1 MRLMRRVRGTALLL
15 CVGTSSLAA
24 GCPFNAL
31 EDCEQNATLS
41 CYWDRFEQAST
52 GGDDGGTPPAC
63 VPSANA
69 DPVSDACGVFVA
81 KGGDDS
87 NDGTRESPVATLAR
101 AVELAQKESGRVYAC
116 AETFE
121 EALVI
126 DNRIEMYGGLDCAKG
141 WAYAGAT
148 AKTMLTAAADAI
160 PLVMKSSASGAR
172 VEDFAIHAVDAVKEG
187 GSSIAVLADGA
198 MAELVRCELVAGS
211 GAKGADGADG
221 DPSGTVAT
229 AGAAGSAGKDACSD
243 VDGTPG
249 PDALLSGGAQV
260 TNDCGNDAI
269 SIGGRGGDGNVTNG
283 GGGDVGQIG
292 TKGQAGIG
300 EPSMGTWDCVP
311 GSGQGTSGSSGE
323 VGAPGTGATGLG
335 SLSASG
341 YLGANGG
348 AGALGK
354 AGQGGGGG
362 GGAKGGKICAGGVAG
377 SGASGGSGGAGG
389 CGGLPGQGGGSGG
402 ASIALVSLSASVT
415 LTDCSLTSSKG
426 GDGGAGGDAQGG
438 GPGGLPG
445 IGGQGV
451 GVSNPGCSGGQG
463 GKGGNGGP
471 GGGGLGGPS
480 IGIAFQGSAPMK
492 SGETSVTPGTPGAGG
507 PGGSVNVAMN
517 AGAAGVAGE
526 QQEFP

>member
-1 MRLMRRVRGTALLL
+1 MRVARQATWFG
-15 CVGTSSLAA
+15 LAA
-24 GCPFNAL
+24 GLAVSAHVTGCFFDAASDCAENPAL
-31 EDCEQNATLS
+31 ACFSWAG
-41 CYWDRFEQAST
+41 AAGA
-52 GGDDGGTPPAC
+52 GGGGGDGGTPAAC
-63 VPSANA
+63 VPSENA
-69 DPVSDACGVFVA
+69 GAVADTCGVFVA
-81 KGGDDS
+81 KGGSDS
-87 NDGTRESPVATLAR
+87 NKGTKESPVATLAK
-101 AVELAQKESGRVYAC
+101 ALELAKKESSRVYAC
-116 AETFE
+116 AEMFE
-121 EALVI
+121 EALVL
-126 DNRIEMYGGLDCAKG
+126 DSAIEVYGGLDCAKG
-141 WAYAGAT
+141 WAYVGAS
-148 AKTMLTAAADAI
+148 AKTMLTAADDAI

-187 GSSIAVLADGA
+187 GSSIAVLADEA
-198 MAELVRCELVAGS
+198 TVELVRCELAAGS
-211 GAKGADGADG
+211 GAKGVDGADG
-221 DPSGTVAT
+221 DPNGTPAT
-229 AGAAGSAGKDACSD
+229 SGAAGTNGKNACGD
-243 VDGTPG
+243 LDGTPG
-249 PDALLSGGAQV
+249 PDATLAGGAQV
-260 TNDCGNDAI
+260 TNDCGNDEI
-269 SIGGRGGDGNVTNG
+269 SIGGQGGDGNVTNG
-283 GGGDVGQIG
+283 GGGDAGQTG
-292 TKGQAGIG
+292 TKGQGGVG
-300 EPSMGTWDCVP
+300 EPSMGMWDCDV
-311 GSGQGTSGSSGE
+311 GGGKIGSSGE
-323 VGAPGTGATGLG
+323 AGASGLGATGLG

-341 YLGANGG
+341 YIGANGG
-348 AGALGK
+348 AGSRGK

-402 ASIALVSLSASVT
+402 ASIALVSLSASIT

-517 AGAAGVAGE
+517 AGAEGVAGE